1 MAQEAARRWVV
12 APPEEHHRWLGLQ
25 RSLEY
30 RHRRD
35 NNCWLMRMDA
45 LGGCGG
51 RSARFTQSHQ
61 SLLISEPA
69 AEYQRIFDLG
79 CTAVLRMH
87 VKRGGQLSIG
97 SPWYW

>member
-12 APPEEHHRWLGLQ
+12 ALPEEHHRWLGLQ

-30 RHRRD
+30 RGTGATTTGS
-35 NNCWLMRMDA
+35 CMRMDA
-45 LGGCGG
+45 WTLGGCGG

-87 VKRGGQLSIG
+87 VKRGGQ
-97 SPWYW
+97 PPV